1 MMPLSD
7 YKPIN
12 EDKFTNV
19 QVSDEP
25 MTLNGMIH
33 KSILLLLILTAS
45 AVVGWIIGN
54 PAVTLGGLIIA
65 FILSLVIMFK
75 PHTSPY
81 MAPIFSVFEGLF
93 VGGLSLFM
101 SEALAEKG
109 WRGAVPIAV
118 LGTLIV
124 FMIMF
129 GLYATRIIRVTE
141 TFRSVVIGATLAV
154 MVVYIGTFV
163 TSFFYPAITQL
174 AIYQSGP
181 IGIAFSIFVI
191 GLAAFNLALDF
202 DIVEQGVRNR
212 APKYMEW
219 YAAFGLMVTL
229 VWIYIEIL
237 RLMRKL
243 AGR

>member
-1 MMPLSD
+1 MALSD

-12 EDKFTNV
+12 EDKFANV
-19 QVSDEP
+19 QVSSDP
-25 MTLNGMIH
+25 MTLNGTIN
-33 KSILLLLILTAS
+33 KSLLLLVIVTAS
-45 AVVGWIIGN
+45 ACVGWILNNPIVTIG
-54 PAVTLGGLIIA
+54 GFIIA
-65 FILSLVIMFK
+65 FIMSLVIAFK

-81 MAPIFSVFEGLF
+81 LAPIFSVFEGLF
-93 VGGLSLFM
+93 VGGLSLMM

-118 LGTLIV
+118 LGTLVV

-129 GLYATRIIRVTE
+129 GLYAMRVIRVTE

-154 MVVYIGTFV
+154 AVVYLGTFI
-163 TSFFYPAITQL
+163 TSFFYPAIGNL

-181 IGIAFSIFVI
+181 IGIAFSVFVI

-202 DIVEQGVRNR
+202 DIVETGVQNR